1 MAFSHPR
8 ARERPLWKRYT
19 GKWRS
24 SGNEVD
30 WRDQPYLPFSPGTMS
45 FFKSQETTGGKM
57 GAAIFLL
64 KIDEKTSSKATHPSS
79 LSRRSI
85 FFLGVPF
92 SECPIQDEANMPGPD
107 MTENV
112 WLDVPQSPL
121 GPISMQWVGS
131 YGGRGHVLYFNINSL
146 PTSLRCWE
154 KGSDSP
160 QARSLLLRLP
170 IKCPRQLSR
179 HTLMCGSKDFIFTQS
194 AV

>member
-1 MAFSHPR
+1 
-8 ARERPLWKRYT
+8 
-19 GKWRS
+19 
-24 SGNEVD
+24 
-30 WRDQPYLPFSPGTMS
+30 
-45 FFKSQETTGGKM
+45 M
-57 GAAIFLL
+57 GAVIFLL
-64 KIDEKTSSKATHPSS
+64 KIDEKTSSKASHPPS
-79 LSRRSI
+79 LSSRHSTS
-85 FFLGVPF
+85 FLRVQF
-92 SECPIQDEANMPGPD
+92 SECHIQGEANMPGLD
-107 MTENV
+107 MTENFG
-112 WLDVPQSPL
+112 WMCHSPPL